1 MFRWQNVLLSDSSS
15 DEDFGHEIKVTDA
28 DVRSMLRNHVREKKA
43 REAYSNDPNQAWAS
57 SVIFLNKGINQRE
70 LDYIVLTRISWH
82 SYNTVST
89 NVADIGKTST
99 CYSVALLLS
108 QLQQYQ
114 YYSTGLLSNHD
125 KYSEKAVIANKARRE
140 QKRLERQLMKAS
152 YGTDCWQLLVLEQLC
167 STQTACCKSKCY
179 RDSLVFL
186 QV

>member
-57 SVIFLNKGINQRE
+57 SIIFFWNNGINQRE

-99 CYSVALLLS
+99 CYSVALTAAAVPVLQHWLAVEPRQVLGEGGHSEQS
-108 QLQQYQ
+108 Q
-114 YYSTGLLSNHD
+114 
-125 KYSEKAVIANKARRE
+125 ARAEAPRATAHE
-140 QKRLERQLMKAS
+140 GFLRYGVRTAAS
-152 YGTDCWQLLVLEQLC
+152 ARAATCTC
-167 STQTACCKSKCY
+167 M
-179 RDSLVFL
+179 
-186 QV
+186 